1 MKFVFTEEQLQFQET
16 MKGFLAQECTPD
28 SIRLGWQENKPFNA
42 KRWEAICDL
51 GVLGANLK
59 EEDGGL
65 GIDQIALTLMIE
77 EMGYVALPE
86 PVAEQNFLVNDI
98 LGLFPADLKEAI
110 KSKFN
115 SGMDYIAVA
124 HPHNPHPVFLDDSKA
139 LIMFDETSCHFLEK
153 GDYDSED
160 IKSNDP
166 SRVLSKIHEIKSS
179 IHSDQ
184 NFATLNQAVISR
196 GTLQSAALLI
206 GLAQKML
213 DLSSAYVL
221 DRNQFGKPIGSFQAV
236 KHMLA
241 DVAVAIEFARP
252 ATYRASYSLFDH
264 NSKSALHC
272 AHAKYMAVKAAELA
286 CKNCIQ
292 AHGAMGYTWEMDLH
306 IYMRKAWSLMACWG
320 NDDQQQ
326 KIIFNTLKSSND
338 EIGVLYTF

>member
-1 MKFVFTEEQLQFQET
+1 M
-16 MKGFLAQECTPD
+16 
-28 SIRLGWQENKPFNA
+28 
-42 KRWEAICDL
+42 
-51 GVLGANLK
+51 
-59 EEDGGL
+59 
-65 GIDQIALTLMIE
+65 
-77 EMGYVALPE
+77 Y
-86 PVAEQNFLVNDI
+86 FLVNDI
-98 LGLFPADLKEAI
+98 LGLFPAEIQEAI

-221 DRNQFGKPIGSFQAV
+221 DRNQFGK
-236 KHMLA
+236 
-241 DVAVAIEFARP
+241 
-252 ATYRASYSLFDH
+252 RAPL
-264 NSKSALHC
+264 
-272 AHAKYMAVKAAELA
+272 
-286 CKNCIQ
+286 
-292 AHGAMGYTWEMDLH
+292 
-306 IYMRKAWSLMACWG
+306 
-320 NDDQQQ
+320 
-326 KIIFNTLKSSND
+326 
-338 EIGVLYTF
+338 